1 MTKKKQTE
9 FDAIIVGAGPAGSTI
24 AIMLAKAGMSVGLID
39 RAKFPR
45 RKPCT
50 GWVNANVAKL
60 LDDLGVASKQLLA
73 RPIQDVAFHN
83 ADLSKTAVPKL
94 GSLPG
99 YLIDRAAFDERLVN
113 TAKRAGAQLI
123 ENREVTDLD
132 AEESGVN
139 VITSDG
145 SKFHCRLLVL
155 AIGASKKLRAKVG
168 IARSDMR
175 ETRWTALIEHAL
187 EGKSKDPSTTS
198 RIDIVLGATFEN
210 GLGVLARQKDRVSL
224 TLNSPGER
232 AAIADQILT
241 LAHMMREK
249 KMVTPDFPIEPAA
262 VECAESS
269 FGPALELDSHVGKHT
284 LLIGDAGGFIAAVS
298 QEGIYPSM
306 WSAQIAAEVVG
317 AAWGADISQD
327 ALMTFDNK
335 WRLAMGDYLRPP
347 NTDLQLL
354 APLIFSNQPMTDR
367 MASAF
372 FFGENI

>member
-1 MTKKKQTE
+1 MPKKKKTE
-9 FDAIIVGAGPAGSTI
+9 FDAIVVGAGPAGATI
-24 AIMLAKAGMSVGLID
+24 AIMLAKKGMSVGLID
-39 RAKFPR
+39 RESFPR
-45 RKPCT
+45 RKACT
-50 GWVNANVAKL
+50 GWVNTDIAKL
-60 LDDLGVASKQLLA
+60 LDELDVASKQLLS
-73 RPIQDVAFHN
+73 RPIKEVAFHN
-83 ADLSKTAVPKL
+83 ADLSKTSVPKL
-94 GSLPG
+94 KSTPG
-99 YLIDRAAFDERLVN
+99 YLIDRATFDERLVN

-123 ENREVTDLD
+123 ENCEITDLD
-132 AEESGVN
+132 PQESGVN
-139 VITSDG
+139 VITSKG
-145 SKFHCRLLVL
+145 KTYQCKLLVL
-155 AIGASKKLRAKVG
+155 AIGASKKLRAQVG
-168 IARSDMR
+168 IARSDAR

-187 EGKSKDPSTTS
+187 DAKSKDAPTTTS
-198 RIDIVLGATFEN
+198 IDIVLGATADN
-210 GLGVLARQKDRVSL
+210 GLGMLARQKDRISL

-232 AAIADQILT
+232 DAIIARIVE
-241 LAHMMREK
+241 LAHIMREK
-249 KMVTPDFPIEPAA
+249 KMVTSDFPAKPTA

-306 WSAQIAAEVVG
+306 WSAKIAAEVIG
-317 AAWGADISQD
+317 SAWGADISQD

-335 WRLAMGDYLRPP
+335 WRLEMGDYLRPP

>member
-9 FDAIIVGAGPAGSTI
+9 FDAIIVGAGPAGATI
-24 AIMLAKAGMSVGLID
+24 AIKLAKLGMSVGLLD

-50 GWVNANVAKL
+50 GWVNANVAEL
-60 LDDLGVASKQLLA
+60 LDDLDVASKQLLA
-73 RPIQDVAFHN
+73 RPFKDVAFHN
-83 ADLSKTAVPKL
+83 ADLSKSSVPELK
-94 GSLPG
+94 SSPG

-113 TAKRAGAQLI
+113 AAKRAGAQLI

-132 AEESGVN
+132 PQESGVK
-139 VITSDG
+139 VIASDG
-145 SKFHCRLLVL
+145 TGFHCKLLVL
-155 AIGASKKLRAKVG
+155 AIGASKKLRAQVG
-168 IARSDMR
+168 IARSDVR
-175 ETRWTALIEHAL
+175 ESRWTALIEHAL
-187 EGKSKDPSTTS
+187 EGKSKSTSADP
-198 RIDIVLGATFEN
+198 RIDVVLGATAEN
-210 GLGVLARQKDRVSL
+210 GLAILARQKDRVSL
-224 TLNSPGER
+224 TLNSPGDRE
-232 AAIADQILT
+232 AIADQILT
-241 LAHMMREK
+241 LAHIMREK
-249 KMVTPDFPIEPAA
+249 KMLTPEFPIEPAA
-262 VECAESS
+262 VECSKSS

-306 WSAQIAAEVVG
+306 WSAKIAAEVVG
-317 AAWGADISQD
+317 SAWGADISQD

-335 WRLAMGDYLRPP
+335 WRLEMGDYLRPP

-354 APLIFSNQPMTDR
+354 APLIFSNQPMTNR